1 MKQTAVLLIGCYTVR
16 NKKVLVLPRFAAT
29 GAFSLATWVV
39 VRVLMRYALK
49 RHENARSNY
58 HVVRAFKAVIVT
70 KSNNYIFNNGAKVII
85 FFWP

>member
-49 RHENARSNY
+49 STKTPEAIITLFGRS
-58 HVVRAFKAVIVT
+58 KL
-70 KSNNYIFNNGAKVII
+70 
-85 FFWP
+85 